1 MTMVLASRDV
11 DISGLA
17 SQWDA
22 DPEIRGRLREGGFL
36 IHPETNKKILIKTAS
51 LNKGVLQPLL
61 EMMAPASGDANGGK
75 CSPSPGVEEIREE
88 VKALLDMNK
97 RQVDFET
104 VDREA
109 WTIQRFL
116 AFIKLKIRKRE
127 VSTDTYLNIDFFSPD
142 SCYSLTSCPSNL
154 NRVKCPC
161 QDLSQDK
168 NFQDLVLILDPLL
181 QATCPHSWLSSVVQP
196 IVLPVMTER
205 VSCHKFD
212 FRRKWWTS

>member
-1 MTMVLASRDV
+1 MVLASRDV

-51 LNKGVLQPLL
+51 LNKGVLQPIL
-61 EMMAPASGDANGGK
+61 EMMALVSGDANGGK
-75 CSPSPGVEEIREE
+75 SSPSPGVEEIREE

-109 WTIQRFL
+109 WTIKRFL

-142 SCYSLTSCPSNL
+142 SCCSLTSCPSNL

-161 QDLSQDK
+161 LKTYLRTRISK
-168 NFQDLVLILDPLL
+168 
-181 QATCPHSWLSSVVQP
+181 TWSSSSTRSCR
-196 IVLPVMTER
+196 LPVR
-205 VSCHKFD
+205 IHGFQVLCNPLSCL
-212 FRRKWWTS
+212 